1 MKNKTK
7 NNILIILIVLL
18 SSLTVIALVLI
29 TGFSKSGNDPAVS
42 TVSFPNDSSDT
53 PNASD
58 NSEQNSGDSSDT
70 ESVPAESGT
79 ESTDSSS
86 DSLSSSTDN
95 IGQKIASSAS
105 SLIGVPFAENGS
117 SPSGFDN
124 SGFIYYVL
132 RENGYIACPRT
143 TDAQSSMGT
152 RVGRDSLNPGDLVF
166 FGTDNG
172 ETADYGGIYI
182 GNGKMIA
189 CLMPGTEVKEVDI
202 MTDYYVS
209 HFFGGVSLS

>member
-18 SSLTVIALVLI
+18 ASLTVIALVLI
-29 TGFSKSGNDPAVS
+29 TGFSKSGNDPSGS
-42 TVSFPNDSSDT
+42 TVSFPNAASEGSSDT
-53 PNASD
+53 L
-58 NSEQNSGDSSDT
+58 EQNGGDSSDT
-70 ESVPAESGT
+70 ESTPAESSGT
-79 ESTDSSS
+79 ESADSSS